1 MTDATQIQQVIVPS
15 NPEDRRKIKQSM
27 QTISDEMTKI
37 AGIRSFINEEVKAI
51 SEKYDL
57 PNRYVRKLANAYHL
71 QNFTKA
77 QAEAD
82 EFESLYIQIMGDP
95 SSVTGADE

>member
-1 MTDATQIQQVIVPS
+1 MSDATQVQQVIVPS
-15 NPEDRRKIKQSM
+15 NPADRENIKRSM

-37 AGIRSFINEEVKAI
+37 AGIRSFITEEIKAI

-57 PNRYVRKLANAYHL
+57 PNRYIRKLANAYHL
-71 QNFTKA
+71 QNFQKA

-95 SSVTGADE
+95 SSDE

>member
-1 MTDATQIQQVIVPS
+1 MSDASQFQQVVVPS
-15 NPEDRRKIKQSM
+15 NPEDRKKIKQSM
-27 QTISDEMTKI
+27 QAISDEMTKI

-71 QNFTKA
+71 QNFQKA

-82 EFESLYIQIMGDP
+82 EFESLYILIMGDP
-95 SSVTGADE
+95 SSVTGAE